1 MWRYHRVLR
10 DRDSERIGLLCRLVN
25 FAEDVVEDAEC
36 KDLLVSLDHPE
47 EIAIEPVE
55 CRYSIRES
63 TEIYGEHHRLENI
76 VLGSGDKSFRELYN
90 YIVEAY
96 RTTLHSRFLNTIAK
110 LRGWKTEYYLGILFD
125 GTMFIAEGRKDHI
138 SLPGIPQCF
147 SAHTHPEPYPLPSST
162 DLKMI
167 TRLLLDRG
175 IGHAV
180 VAMGSTLVIY
190 RVKPL
195 TLSDYEVLQGIDYR
209 DPVNALREI
218 SRLDSI
224 KLRYI

>member
-1 MWRYHRVLR
+1 M
-10 DRDSERIGLLCRLVN
+10 
-25 FAEDVVEDAEC
+25 
-36 KDLLVSLDHPE
+36 
-47 EIAIEPVE
+47 
-55 CRYSIRES
+55 
-63 TEIYGEHHRLENI
+63 
-76 VLGSGDKSFRELYN
+76 
-90 YIVEAY
+90 
-96 RTTLHSRFLNTIAK
+96 
-110 LRGWKTEYYLGILFD
+110 
-125 GTMFIAEGRKDHI
+125 
-138 SLPGIPQCF
+138 
-147 SAHTHPEPYPLPSST
+147 PSST